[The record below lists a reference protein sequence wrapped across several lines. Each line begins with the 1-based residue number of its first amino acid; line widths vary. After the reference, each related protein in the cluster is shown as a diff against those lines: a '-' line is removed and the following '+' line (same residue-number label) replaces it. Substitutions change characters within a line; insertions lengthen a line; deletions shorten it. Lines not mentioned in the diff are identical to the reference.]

1 MKIDHTTKAK
11 AGRPSLPTLTA
22 VKGYK
27 HSSVNL
33 SQSLARKHN
42 IKAGA
47 KVALHIDN
55 KDNMYIC
62 FNANEGANV
71 REKKNGGKGSFTLSY
86 TFSSSEITNVLLKR
100 ANEDKKAVY
109 LVSAKCV
116 LIEGKQYY
124 LIIDKNISSFL

>member
-22 VKGYK
+22 VKGDH
-27 HSSVNL
+27 HSAVNL

-47 KVALHIDN
+47 KVDLYTDD

-62 FNANEGANV
+62 FDACEGANIK
-71 REKKNGGKGSFTLSY
+71 EKKNGCGKYKTTSY
-86 TFSSSEITNVLLKR
+86 TFSSGNICKTLLDR
-100 ANEDKKAVY
+100 ANESKKAVF
-109 LVSAKCV
+109 LVSMKSA
-116 LIEGKQYY
+116 LIDNKTYY
-124 LIIDKNISSFL
+124 LIIDKSIML